1 MHKDANGRAVTV
13 EGRYQ
18 GGSSMTL
25 VVFEDRIG
33 ALRCANLI
41 MLANG
46 CQCLPFVNVRASCCL
61 CSFVRHPQACVCTDF
76 SQYCVHGKR

>member
-25 VVFEDRIG
+25 VVFEDRFG
-33 ALRCANLI
+33 AVRCANDY
-41 MLANG
+41 AG
-46 CQCLPFVNVRASCCL
+46 
-61 CSFVRHPQACVCTDF
+61 
-76 SQYCVHGKR
+76 